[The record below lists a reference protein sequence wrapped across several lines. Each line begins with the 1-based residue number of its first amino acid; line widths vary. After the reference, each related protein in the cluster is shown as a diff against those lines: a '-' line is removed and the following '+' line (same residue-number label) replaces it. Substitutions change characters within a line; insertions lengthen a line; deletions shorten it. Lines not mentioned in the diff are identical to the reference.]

1 MERPVAALVLAI
13 VGGLLSGYTFYT
25 VKLFS
30 TVQSGNVVQA
40 GYQVAAG
47 SGVQWQHAV
56 LAILSFGLGSA
67 VTALL
72 ENLMAEIEVDYSY
85 VILFIEA
92 AILLPMGFAFLHDR
106 WSGLVYAYIVSFL
119 AGMQGNAF
127 HRVDGF
133 LYGNVAVTLVVQQ
146 AFNHLVQSLFGN
158 PRAHLLQSALFFMV
172 LAGFAGGGYAG
183 ALGTREL
190 EQRILWLPAALL
202 ALMGVWGLWFQRRG
216 TSVDIPIG

>member
-1 MERPVAALVLAI
+1 VRRFVISLTEKGQAAVNNRNSERWPFMERPVAALVLAI

-127 HRVDGF
+127 H
-133 LYGNVAVTLVVQQ
+133 
-146 AFNHLVQSLFGN
+146 
-158 PRAHLLQSALFFMV
+158 
-172 LAGFAGGGYAG
+172 
-183 ALGTREL
+183 
-190 EQRILWLPAALL
+190 
-202 ALMGVWGLWFQRRG
+202 
-216 TSVDIPIG
+216 